1 MSDARKDTR
10 IRQALSRLYGV
21 VTPRT
26 PPAPPGNPPPGQ
38 ALPQGTERAQAQ
50 ALIAAIDAGGLPLNP
65 ARVNQIARALGLEV
79 SAHARME
86 DTVARIRA
94 ALQRP

>member
-1 MSDARKDTR
+1 MSDARKDAR

-26 PPAPPGNPPPGQ
+26 PPAEPGAAQPQ
-38 ALPQGTERAQAQ
+38 AQGAERAQAQ